1 MDTLISTFMNMP
13 ACPVW
18 LHERHIY
25 TAIDEPQ
32 GQLFGQFHS
41 LSCIIGV
48 IQNGYGGN
56 KKTDNGKTYYSV
68 DKKYAHCNFSEHNN
82 THGIYF
88 QEYGSNEPFSGG
100 TSVDKD
106 VLRKP
111 RWFCLGGRP
120 VCNLQ
125 IQTAIVAE
133 AMGDD
138 SIEMDDTT
146 RNRRKGGFMSFFF
159 EDTVDGG
166 YSSLDITQIARNNY
180 HLLPSIFSKSATAI
194 RDAGSENIERRLF
207 DPAEL
212 THFENILRLMLVSKV
227 KNGKV
232 LVSGDSWV
240 LQKTT
245 RVMNQRVK
253 TVRSLTPPPPQSSQ
267 RKQQQPP
274 PRKSKN
280 RQRRDDDSDGFE
292 GLPSFLQ
299 KRNLC
304 ECVYYS

>member
-1 MDTLISTFMNMP
+1 MDTLISTFMKLP

-18 LHERHIY
+18 LHERHVCS
-25 TAIDEPQ
+25 AIAVPQ
-32 GQLFGQFHS
+32 GQMFGQYHA
-41 LSCIIGV
+41 LSCIVGV

-56 KKTDNGKTYYSV
+56 KKNGSNPYYCV
-68 DKKYAHCNFSEHNN
+68 DRKYAHCNFSEHNN

-88 QEYGSNEPFSGG
+88 QEYGSTELFKGG
-100 TSVDKD
+100 TSADRGS
-106 VLRKP
+106 LRKP

-146 RNRRKGGFMSFFF
+146 RSRRKAGFMSFFF
-159 EDTVDGG
+159 EDTIDGG
-166 YSSLDITQIARNNY
+166 YSSIDITQIARNNY
-180 HLLPSIFSKSATAI
+180 QLLPSIFSKSATAI
-194 RDAGSENIERRLF
+194 TDARSERIERRLF
-207 DPAEL
+207 VSAEL
-212 THFENILRLMLVSKV
+212 ADFENILRLMLVSKV

-232 LVSGDSWV
+232 LVSGESWV
-240 LQKTT
+240 LQKTK
-245 RVMNQRVK
+245 RVMKQPVN

-267 RKQQQPP
+267 RQQQQPP

-280 RQRRDDDSDGFE
+280 RPRQYDDSDGFE
-292 GLPSFLQ
+292 GLPSFFQ
-299 KRNLC
+299 KSNLC